1 MSSMS
6 SVRVR
11 INSVRVAVEWLFKEI
26 ATYFSFLDFKK
37 DLKIGL
43 SPVGK
48 LNIVCVLM
56 TNVRTCL
63 YKSQTSDYLD
73 VNPLM
78 LEAILMETRN
88 CVKKHT
94 TICLPKTRTFFMNHE
109 QYGT

>member
-1 MSSMS
+1 M
-6 SVRVR
+6 
-11 INSVRVAVEWLFKEI
+11 INVRVAVEWLFKEI
-26 ATYFSFLDFKK
+26 TTYFSFLDFKK

-48 LNIVCVLM
+48 INIVCVLM

-78 LEAILMETRN
+78 LEVILMETRN

-94 TICLPKTRTFFMNHE
+94 TICLLKTRTFFMNHE